1 MNIINKK
8 KLYIIFY
15 NILILVLISSCSKP
29 EQDFIED
36 ETSKPDEV
44 YISLSTSSINAD
56 SDGGDFDVEVESN
69 VNYEVV
75 ISESSKEWIHEEN
88 KQENKHTFFIDKSL
102 EYDNR
107 EGLIIFKSKELS
119 DTIKVNQ
126 EGSSILS
133 LNEKEYQISED
144 GGEISVD
151 LKCNFDFGVKMPEVE
166 WISKIE
172 TRALSNHTI
181 LFSIAPNETFE
192 DRMAEVIFYDKT
204 NNNITDTIFITQR
217 SEARLNISMSNPGSL
232 QGELN
237 KLNINHLKIKKLF
250 IEGPINGSDIRIIR
264 EMAGVDYIEKE
275 TDGILLKETGMTLA
289 SLETNRVALETVSDP
304 QPYKA
309 VMAEII
315 EIVRNKDYAAAREF
329 FTESGYAMFDTLIRN
344 GNVTLLEPID
354 SLRLVK
360 YGETV
365 ICRKLPMQFKFRN
378 NRQFVNDVV
387 FRFNAETKK
396 IESLA
401 FALTRRSENDILTAD
416 KKWKEDWRMDLIC
429 FLEDYQTAY
438 ALKRIDYLESIFS
451 DDALIVTGTVLKH
464 KANSAG
470 AGSDLPGASFEEVR
484 YTKYTK
490 DEFIRKLHY
499 SFDSKE
505 YINLRFN
512 DTEVVKGSG
521 PRDGIFAMQI
531 SQDYYSNNYGDTGY
545 LTLLVD
551 LREELPVIKVRVW
564 QQRKD
569 PEFTARA
576 LLNR

>member
-15 NILILVLISSCSKP
+15 NILILGLISSCSKP

-181 LFSIAPNETFE
+181 RFSIAPNETFE

-250 IEGPINGSDIRIIR
+250 IEGPINGSDIRVIR

-275 TDGILLKETGMTLA
+275 TDGILEYLDLSNANIVEGGDFYCFPENIYNHECYSENNVIGRFMFRKCKSLKEVYLPVSCIYIHDYAFEYCENLTYIKLYDNITSIGEWCFNTCTSLNNIILPKSIKGIGEGA
-289 SLETNRVALETVSDP
+289 FHICSSLE
-304 QPYKA
+304 Y
-309 VMAEII
+309 I
-315 EIVRNKDYAAAREF
+315 
-329 FTESGYAMFDTLIRN
+329 
-344 GNVTLLEPID
+344 
-354 SLRLVK
+354 
-360 YGETV
+360 
-365 ICRKLPMQFKFRN
+365 KLPEGITRL
-378 NRQFVNDVV
+378 NRATF
-387 FRFNAETKK
+387 FNCPSLKN
-396 IESLA
+396 IDLPESLHFVDNSVFDYCTSLKSIRFPDNVEQIYGCLGECTSIEKVYLGKKLIEA
-401 FALTRRSENDILTAD
+401 KCFDYRSCVNVKEIHIKAQNPPKVGFANIYYENATLYVPIGCYEKYHIAQN
-416 KKWKEDWRMDLIC
+416 WRN
-429 FLEDYQTAY
+429 F
-438 ALKRIDYLESIFS
+438 KN
-451 DDALIVTGTVLKH
+451 IV
-464 KANSAG
+464 
-470 AGSDLPGASFEEVR
+470 EE
-484 YTKYTK
+484 
-490 DEFIRKLHY
+490 
-499 SFDSKE
+499 
-505 YINLRFN
+505 
-512 DTEVVKGSG
+512 
-521 PRDGIFAMQI
+521 
-531 SQDYYSNNYGDTGY
+531 
-545 LTLLVD
+545 
-551 LREELPVIKVRVW
+551 
-564 QQRKD
+564 
-569 PEFTARA
+569 
-576 LLNR
+576 